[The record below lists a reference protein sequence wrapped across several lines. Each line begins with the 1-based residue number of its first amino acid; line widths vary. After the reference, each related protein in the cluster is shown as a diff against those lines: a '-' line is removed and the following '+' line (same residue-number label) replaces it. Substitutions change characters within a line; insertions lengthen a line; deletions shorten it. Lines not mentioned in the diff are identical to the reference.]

1 VLWALRVA
9 AVAPLLLLAC
19 GGGNAAPA
27 PPAPSAG
34 APPTDL
40 VYEKVV
46 AGNQDIYLLPADGGA
61 ELRLTDDGA
70 TDGLPRWKADG
81 SAIVFSSERSGNWQL
96 WEVSPSGGPARR
108 LRTNGNREWQ
118 ADVSRDGRWL
128 AFLSNQDG
136 PESLWLMDI
145 AKGTTRRLV
154 QHGRR
159 TVFGN
164 PHWSPDG
171 RRIVFSSNHRIGHQI
186 YVVDVATAEQD
197 QVSGLFS
204 GGCEPRFHPDGRRVV
219 YVSRGHQRPT
229 SKLVEH
235 DLETGKEK
243 VLLDWPALNYDPVY
257 SPDASELGFASDR
270 GGKNAVYRLRLAD
283 GKSWQVTSGPG
294 RARYPD
300 YRPR

>member
-1 VLWALRVA
+1 MA
-9 AVAPLLLLAC
+9 AVRC
-19 GGGNAAPA
+19 GGSQASTSPPSAAPA
-27 PPAPSAG
+27 AG
-34 APPTDL
+34 SSRDTL
-40 VYEKVV
+40 VYERVV
-46 AGNQDIYLLPADGGA
+46 DGNQDIYLAPAGGG
-61 ELRLTDDGA
+61 EERRLTDHPA
-70 TDGLPRWKADG
+70 VDGLPRWRPDG

-96 WEVSPSGGPARR
+96 WEVSAEGGPARR
-108 LRTNGNREWQ
+108 LRTNGDREWQ
-118 ADVSRDGRWL
+118 ADVSRDGRQL
-128 AFLSNQDG
+128 AFLSNHDG
-136 PESLWLMDI
+136 PESLWLMNL
-145 AKGTTRRLV
+145 ATEATRMLV
-154 QHGRR
+154 RHGRR

-186 YVVDVATAEQD
+186 YVVDVATGKET

-229 SKLVEH
+229 SRLVEH

-243 VLLDWPALNYDPVY
+243 VLVDWSALNYDPVY
-257 SPDASELGFASDR
+257 SPDASEIAFASDM
-270 GGKNAVYRLRLAD
+270 GGKDAIYRLRLSD
-283 GKSWQVTSGPG
+283 GKSWQVTRGPG

>member
-1 VLWALRVA
+1 MLA
-9 AVAPLLLLAC
+9 LLAC
-19 GGGNAAPA
+19 GRGNAAA
-27 PPAPSAG
+27 PPPVSSAGG
-34 APPTDL
+34 APPSDL

-46 AGNQDIYLLPADGGA
+46 AGNQDIYLLPADGGP
-61 ELRLTDDGA
+61 ERRLTDDPA
-70 TDGLPRWKADG
+70 TDGLPRWNADG
-81 SAIVFSSERSGNWQL
+81 SAVVFSSERSGNWQV
-96 WEVSPSGGPARR
+96 WEVPAQGGPARR
-108 LRTNGNREWQ
+108 LRSNANREWQ
-118 ADVSRDGRWL
+118 ADISRDGRRL

-136 PESLWLMDI
+136 PESLWLMEL
-145 AKGTTRRLV
+145 ASGATQLLV
-154 QHGRR
+154 RHGRR

-164 PHWSPDG
+164 PHWSADG

-186 YVVDVATAEQD
+186 YVVDVATAEQTK
-197 QVSGLFS
+197 VSGYLS

-243 VLLDWPALNYDPVY
+243 VLVDWPALNYDPVY
-257 SPDASELGFASDR
+257 SPDASELAFASDQ
-270 GGKNAVYRLRLAD
+270 GGKNAIYRLRLAD
-283 GKSWQVTSGPG
+283 GKSWQVTRGG

>member
-1 VLWALRVA
+1 MALGLAAIA
-9 AVAPLLLLAC
+9 AVALAC
-19 GGGNAAPA
+19 RGGQAAP
-27 PPAPSAG
+27 PLPAATG
-34 APPTDL
+34 AAPTDL

-46 AGNQDIYLLPADGGA
+46 AGNQDIYLLPADGGP
-61 ELRLTDDGA
+61 ERRLTDDPA
-70 TDGLPRWKADG
+70 TDGLPRWKPDG
-81 SAIVFSSERSGNWQL
+81 SAIVFSSERTGNWQL
-96 WEVSPSGGPARR
+96 WEVSPEGGPARR

-118 ADVSRDGRWL
+118 ADVSPDGRRL

-136 PESLWLMDI
+136 PESLWLADLGGG
-145 AKGTTRRLV
+145 AARLLV
-154 QHGRR
+154 RHGRR

-164 PHWSPDG
+164 PHWASDG

-186 YVVDVATAEQD
+186 YVADVQTAEETRL
-197 QVSGLFS
+197 SGVLS

-235 DLETGKEK
+235 DLKTGKET

-257 SPDASELGFASDR
+257 SPDASEIAFASDR
-270 GGKNAVYRLRLAD
+270 GGRNAIYRLRLAD
-283 GKSWQVTSGPG
+283 GKSWQVTLGPG